1 MVTLYARIIWVRW
14 MLVHPGLSA
23 RFELGS
29 YTVVYQ
35 HNLEEFPSKVVNG
48 FHQLLLVLNENIA
61 HLLAWANG
69 QHFVMLPLVSSQNN
83 IWRMTAEI
91 PYWWRVTTQF
101 WLVLLVGRAARVIC
115 FKQSEALLRSGS
127 ETTSVLNFCSCSV
140 DLISEAKW
148 VVALQNLNCLFSGEI
163 RL

>member
-14 MLVHPGLSA
+14 MLVHAGLSV

-29 YTVVYQ
+29 YTTVYQ
-35 HNLEEFPSKVVNG
+35 HNLKEFPIRVVDG
-48 FHQLLLVLNENIA
+48 FHQLLLVLNENIV

-69 QHFVMLPLVSSQNN
+69 QHFAMLPLVSSQNN

-101 WLVLLVGRAARVIC
+101 WLVLLISRAARVIC
-115 FKQSEALLRSGS
+115 FNQSEAQLRFGSWNIISLEFLQLFFRHHFKSQMSGG
-127 ETTSVLNFCSCSV
+127 F
-140 DLISEAKW
+140 AKP
-148 VVALQNLNCLFSGEI
+148 
-163 RL
+163 